1 MKKIFIIFAVSFVTI
16 ICFLLLLDPYKLTPL
31 QFIPLIATVYVFSLL
46 ALFVGI
52 TYLSELRDRPRML
65 VSVILAFTPTILC
78 ALMTLGTLSAIDIV
92 LAVTVPALI
101 AWYTIRI
108 KTN

>member
-1 MKKIFIIFAVSFVTI
+1 MKKIFIGLAVSFVTI
-16 ICFLLLLDPYKLTPL
+16 ICFLLLIDPYKLTPL
-31 QFIPLIATVYVFSLL
+31 QFLPLIATVYLFSLL
-46 ALFVGI
+46 ALYVGI
-52 TYLSELRDRPRML
+52 TYLSELKGRSRTL

-92 LAVTVPALI
+92 LAVTLPSLI
-101 AWYTIRI
+101 AWYAIRV